1 MQPFVKDEIFFYVTP
16 VIEKLGLS
24 KGEVKGRF
32 LGKHASLIFILAF
45 RDYKD
50 IKMYTLVD

>member
-1 MQPFVKDEIFFYVTP
+1 MQPFVKDEIFLGAP

-24 KGEVKGRF
+24 VGEVKGRF